1 MTQQEIKSKGVLHSR
16 ENGCELYQVI
26 GTWNKAAKKPDMHWY
41 MISEKTGVHMVINQS
56 NRMDERVKAHWEG
69 FKKNQIT

>member
-26 GTWNKAAKKPDMHWY
+26 GTWNKAAKKPDTHWY
-41 MISEKTGVHMVINQS
+41 MISEKTGIHCITTQS
-56 NRMDERVKAHWEG
+56 NRPDTRVLTHWEG
-69 FKKNQIT
+69 FKTNQSR